1 MKKLITN
8 QFWILMSVFLLFSS
22 VSYSQFTNF
31 EFLKSGPV
39 DAAKITEAYITPW
52 ANAFGAGANGSW
64 YNTAKPHKFGGFDI
78 TLTTNV
84 GMVPSSDNTFDVSKI
99 GLSSLTTGTGLAPT
113 VSGPNVVGPQMTVK
127 QNYAGTLYTV
137 ATFNTPKGLDW
148 KLMPYPTLQLGI
160 GLPLGTEV
168 KIRYIPKV
176 TIGGDKDD
184 ISSWGIGLMH
194 SIMQYMPG
202 HKLSPFDLSV
212 FGGYTILKG
221 NVKMDLK
228 PGTPQFYTAYS
239 PTTSFNN
246 QKSGMTVQAWNASA
260 IASVNLRVITFYGGL
275 GYSKTSTEVTMTGNF
290 PLPTINPS
298 KSLTGPV
305 YEDAGVLKDFPKLSI
320 NNFSGVRV
328 NLGFRLKL
336 GVFTMQADY
345 TRAYYNV
352 VSAGLGLSFR

>member
-8 QFWILMSVFLLFSS
+8 QFWIMMSIFLLSSS
-22 VSYSQFTNF
+22 VSFSQFNDF
-31 EFLKSGPV
+31 DFLRAGPV
-39 DAAKITEAYITPW
+39 DAAKLTQAYITPW

-84 GMVPSSDNTFDVSKI
+84 GMVPSSDNTFDVTKI
-99 GLSSLTTGTGLAPT
+99 GLSSLCTGTGLAPT
-113 VSGPNVVGPQMTVK
+113 ISGPDITGPAMTVK
-127 QNYAGTLYTV
+127 QNYSGTLYNV
-137 ATFNTPKGLDW
+137 ASFNTPNGTDW
-148 KLMPYPTLQLGI
+148 KLMPFPTLQIGF
-160 GLPLGTEV
+160 GLPLGTEIKV
-168 KIRYIPKV
+168 RYIPKV

-194 SIMQYMPG
+194 SIMQYIPG
-202 HKLSPFDLSV
+202 HKLSPFDISV
-212 FGGYTILKG
+212 FGGYTILNG
-221 NVKMDLK
+221 NAKINLQ
-228 PGTPQFYTAYS
+228 PGTPQFYTQYNAS
-239 PTTSFNN
+239 TSFNS
-246 QKSGMTVQAWNASA
+246 QKFAMTVQAWNASA

-275 GYSKTSTEVTMTGNF
+275 AYSKTSTEISMTGNF
-290 PLPTINPS
+290 PLPTINPA

-305 YEDAGVLKDFPKLSI
+305 YEDAGVLKDFPKISI
-320 NNFSGVRV
+320 NNFSGIRA

-336 GVFTMQADY
+336 GVFTIQADY